1 VTLHEGIEH
10 YLFLKLQPYTQV
22 RFKLFFASKV
32 VRTTYKVLVAFDS
45 ENQFEESFTGSLL
58 EIPGVVQKNLQKL
71 SLFIPLRP
79 MENWSFSDWLF
90 EKMEDVEIFYFRR
103 LLTENVLPSGD
114 DQHLLAVSI
123 AADPATRKNLLPKIY
138 EAFSNLVQPLNTF
151 AQESISESLILFALK
166 EMVYLLNAHDPYTYQ
181 HSLRVA
187 DLASFIAFRI
197 LGEDTQTKLM
207 FRAGLIHD
215 LGKIWIPMEILY
227 KEGKLDHEEF
237 KIVQEHVVRLEQ
249 LFLGDPFLKEAV
261 EVARKHHEYLDGTG
275 YLKYSAEEIP
285 VLSRILTVAD
295 ISDALLH
302 DRPYRQAMDL
312 ARAFSILRSMTQEGK
327 LDTSI
332 VKMASELLPSFY
344 SGTVAEDFTYILK
357 MHPVAIM
364 IPFAEET
371 LFLNGTIM
379 NVGEGFFEI
388 LASEIPAKVKK
399 GERVQ
404 MEVYSGAVSRTYR
417 GQIRFLYENRLM
429 VRLDEDLSDQKPLR
443 ILWAFPLVVESVV
456 KERRQTFSKKFDV
469 RTRFFGSD
477 GLSFI
482 IEKKH
487 AEFLSGDIVFL
498 HFDLYGEKTVLKG
511 LVIDNAR
518 VDLKFTE
525 YFVHYSNVNEN
536 ELSRVYRSIFRREIE
551 MKVGL
556 KIFPPS
562 PSSEN

>member
-1 VTLHEGIEH
+1 MTLQKGIEH

-32 VRTTYKVLVAFDS
+32 VHTTYKVLFAFDS
-45 ENQFEESFTGSLL
+45 EKQFDATYAGSFL
-58 EIPGVVQKNLQKL
+58 EIPSVVQKNLQKL

-90 EKMEDVEIFYFRR
+90 EKMEDAELFYFRR
-103 LLTENVLPSGD
+103 LLHENVLPTGD
-114 DQHLLAVSI
+114 DQHLIAVSI
-123 AADPATRKNLLPKIY
+123 AADPCTRRNLLPKIY
-138 EAFSNLVQPLNTF
+138 DAFVNLVQPLNTY
-151 AQESISESLILFALK
+151 AQESISESLNLFALK

-187 DLASFIAFRI
+187 DLASYLAFRI
-197 LGEDTQTKLM
+197 LGEESQTKLM

-215 LGKIWIPMEILY
+215 LGKIWIPMGILH
-227 KEGKLDHEEF
+227 KEGKLDSEEF

-249 LFLGDPFLKEAV
+249 LFLGDPFLKDAV
-261 EVARKHHEYLDGTG
+261 EVARKHHEYLDGSG
-275 YLKYSAEEIP
+275 YLKYSEKEIP

-302 DRPYRQAMDL
+302 DRPYRKAMDL
-312 ARAFSILRSMTQEGK
+312 GQAFSVLHSMVEEGK

-332 VKMASELLPSFY
+332 VKIASELLPSFY

-364 IPFAEET
+364 IPFAQET

-388 LASEIPAKVKK
+388 LTPEIPPKVKK
-399 GERVQ
+399 RERIQ
-404 MEVYSGAVSRTYR
+404 MEVYSGAVSRTFR

-429 VRLDEDLSDQKPLR
+429 VTLDEDLVDQKPLR
-443 ILWAFPLVVESVV
+443 ILWTFPLVVESVV
-456 KERRQTFSKKFDV
+456 KERRHTLSKKFEV

-482 IEKKH
+482 IEKH
-487 AEFLSGDIVFL
+487 LAEFLAGDIVFL

-511 LVIDNAR
+511 LVMDNVE
-518 VDLKFTE
+518 VDLKFRE
-525 YFVHYSNVNEN
+525 FFVHYSNVNEN
-536 ELSRVYRSIFRREIE
+536 ELSKVYRSIFRREIE

-556 KIFPPS
+556 KVLSKSPPAS
-562 PSSEN
+562 N